1 MYLKLL
7 SSVNFQKSTMDT
19 LHKTKNCTFLQAIP
33 RVPMIKDGQ
42 NPATWM
48 LEVTSL
54 SVEIQLEVDFAQI
67 NANSSLYQKNQELI
81 KALSIPVPSS
91 KELYFPTQYS
101 QSFITQCKACF
112 WKQHWSYWRN
122 TRSKQQ
128 DLFNLLGAMYAA
140 VLFLGAT
147 NASVVQPVVATERT
161 VFYREK
167 AAGMYSALPY
177 AFAQVAVE
185 IIYVAIQTIIFT
197 LLLYTMI
204 GFEWQLAKFFWF
216 YYFMFMCFVYFVMY
230 GMMLIALT
238 PNYQIAA
245 ISMSFFLTFWNL
257 FSGFLIPRPQIPIWW
272 RWYYWGSPV
281 AWTIYGLVTSQVG
294 DRDDILD
301 RPGMAVKTTVKN
313 FLKEYL
319 GFKHDFL
326 KYVALAHL
334 GFVLLFLFVF
344 AFGIKFLNFQR
355 R

>member
-1 MYLKLL
+1 
-7 SSVNFQKSTMDT
+7 
-19 LHKTKNCTFLQAIP
+19 
-33 RVPMIKDGQ
+33 MIKDGQ

-48 LEVTSL
+48 LEVTSI
-54 SVEIQLEVDFAQI
+54 SVETQLEVDFAQI
-67 NANSSLYQKNQELI
+67 YANSSLYQKNQELI
-81 KALSIPVPSS
+81 KALSIPVPGS

-122 TRSKQQ
+122 TRYNATRFLMTIIIGILFGAIFWSKGGQMSKQQ

-185 IIYVAIQTIIFT
+185 IIYVAIQTIIYT

-301 RPGMAVKTTVKN
+301 IPGLKDVKSEFTLRKVLRDYKNLRP
-313 FLKEYL
+313 Y
-319 GFKHDFL
+319 
-326 KYVALAHL
+326 
-334 GFVLLFLFVF
+334 
-344 AFGIKFLNFQR
+344 
-355 R
+355 